1 MEVGERITFP
11 FGKGEREGT
20 VKRIMGKTVYLVAD
34 FPRHKGKIIKRSVH
48 ELDKGKKK
56 KTSTRTKSKKAE

>member
-1 MEVGERITFP
+1 MEGMIKRIT
-11 FGKGEREGT
+11 
-20 VKRIMGKTVYLVAD
+20 GKTVYLVAD
-34 FPRHKGKIIKRSVH
+34 FPRHKGKIIKRAVH